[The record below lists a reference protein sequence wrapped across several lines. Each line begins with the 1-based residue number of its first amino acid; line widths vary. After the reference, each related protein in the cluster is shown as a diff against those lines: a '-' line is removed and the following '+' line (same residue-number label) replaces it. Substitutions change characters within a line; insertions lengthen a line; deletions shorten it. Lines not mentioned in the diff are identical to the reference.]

1 MKAMQ
6 FNEDFSAL
14 SKADFQSH
22 CFPVFDLT
30 SLQDAAEQLQYPELS
45 GERLLQFPLVQVGK

>member
-6 FNEDFSAL
+6 FDEDFSAL
-14 SKADFQSH
+14 SKENFQSH
-22 CFPVFDLT
+22 CIPVLDLT

-45 GERLLQFPLVQVGK
+45 GERLLQFPLGQVGK